1 MSITPF
7 FHVYHKYVFIMAN
20 ISKIQISGTSYSIK
34 DENACKVVELTQ
46 AEYDDLP
53 TTAKTSNSLF
63 VITDAT
69 AGDLSNYYTKTE
81 TDDLLDT
88 KLDVT
93 AYTPTDL
100 SNYYTKS
107 ETSGATEI
115 STALNAK
122 ADTATTYTKTET
134 DNAITAA
141 TSTKQDTLVSGTNI
155 KTINNQSIHGE
166 GNITIQGGGGG
177 GKAIKAGTN
186 ISVTTGETADT
197 INCTLPISAGT
208 GNHSI
213 MFGQPNLSDDTR
225 GPKSI
230 TGGQWSKAFSEGSV
244 SIGQMNEA
252 SGAWSWAIGNMT
264 KTNGKASFACGDFT
278 SAKDNF
284 SFSEGTSTTANTEA
298 SHAAGSY
305 TNTKNRSEFSIGE
318 YNNSVSAS
326 TTFGDSGNTLFSVG
340 NGTSNSERHNAFEI
354 RQNGDIYIT
363 KNGQD
368 VKLQDQLGGGGS
380 SYTAGDGI
388 DITNDVISVTGKV
401 DTSAI
406 TTTITSSSTDAQVP
420 SAKAVYDMVG
430 NINTILES
438 I

>member
-1 MSITPF
+1 
-7 FHVYHKYVFIMAN
+7 MAN
-20 ISKIQISGTSYSIK
+20 INKIKLSGTTYNIQ
-34 DENACKVVELTQ
+34 DLNATKTVELTQ
-46 AEYDDLP
+46 AEYDALSVKDP
-53 TTAKTSNSLF
+53 NVF
-63 VITDAT
+63 YIITDAE

-81 TDDLLDT
+81 TDGLLDT

-115 STALNAK
+115 STALESK

-141 TSTKQDTLVSGTNI
+141 TSTKQDALVSGTNI
-155 KTINNQSIHGE
+155 KTINNESILGS
-166 GNITIQGGGGG
+166 GNITIQGGSGG
-177 GKAIKAGTN
+177 GKAISAGTN
-186 ISVTTGETADT
+186 ISITTGETADT

-208 GNHSI
+208 NSNGKGIIIGDSECTAKGLYAISLGHSSNANGNYSFCNGSNSSANGSMSFSYGNGCNSNYNYTL
-213 MFGQPNLSDDTR
+213 MFGFSNRSTKAQQYSFGGNLK
-225 GPKSI
+225 PK
-230 TGGQWSKAFSEGSV
+230 
-244 SIGQMNEA
+244 NELE
-252 SGAWSWAIGNMT
+252 
-264 KTNGKASFACGDFT
+264 
-278 SAKDNF
+278 F
-284 SFSEGTSTTANTEA
+284 SFGT
-298 SHAAGSY
+298 
-305 TNTKNRSEFSIGE
+305 
-318 YNNSVSAS
+318 YNNSSSAS
-326 TTFGDSGNTLFSVG
+326 TTFGHSGNTLFSIG
-340 NGTSNSERHNAFEI
+340 NGYDFSSTHNWHNAFEI
-354 RQNGDIYIT
+354 RQNGDIYIANT
-363 KNGQD
+363 NDTSVTGDKAYSLYPMI
-368 VKLQDQLGGGGS
+368 KLQDALGGGGS

>member
-7 FHVYHKYVFIMAN
+7 FHVYHKYVFNMDN
-20 ISKIQISGTSYSIK
+20 ISKIKISGTSYSIK

-46 AEYDDLP
+46 AEYDALP
-53 TTAKTSNSLF
+53 ATAKTSNSLF
-63 VITDAT
+63 VITDAK

-81 TDDLLDT
+81 ADGLLDT

-115 STALNAK
+115 STALASK

-155 KTINNQSIHGE
+155 KTINSQSILGE
-166 GNITIQGGGGG
+166 GNIEIQG
-177 GKAIKAGTN
+177 
-186 ISVTTGETADT
+186 
-197 INCTLPISAGT
+197 
-208 GNHSI
+208 
-213 MFGQPNLSDDTR
+213 
-225 GPKSI
+225 
-230 TGGQWSKAFSEGSV
+230 
-244 SIGQMNEA
+244 
-252 SGAWSWAIGNMT
+252 
-264 KTNGKASFACGDFT
+264 
-278 SAKDNF
+278 
-284 SFSEGTSTTANTEA
+284 
-298 SHAAGSY
+298 
-305 TNTKNRSEFSIGE
+305 
-318 YNNSVSAS
+318 
-326 TTFGDSGNTLFSVG
+326 
-340 NGTSNSERHNAFEI
+340 
-354 RQNGDIYIT
+354 
-363 KNGQD
+363 
-368 VKLQDQLGGGGS
+368 GGGGS